1 MAIFTL
7 MKTVKTLIIMIN
19 KALYRTSLLLLLAV
33 AFFSCEDTNGD
44 NFKVDTERGWVQI
57 DSSDEITG
65 INNGSVVV
73 EQANSRIHIP
83 LKDDIRR
90 EALSIIM
97 GRGI

>member
-1 MAIFTL
+1 
-7 MKTVKTLIIMIN
+7 MIN

-65 INNGSVVV
+65 VAGYDTTV
-73 EQANSRIHIP
+73 EIP
-83 LKDDIRR
+83 VSLHTNVN
-90 EALSIIM
+90 
-97 GRGI
+97 